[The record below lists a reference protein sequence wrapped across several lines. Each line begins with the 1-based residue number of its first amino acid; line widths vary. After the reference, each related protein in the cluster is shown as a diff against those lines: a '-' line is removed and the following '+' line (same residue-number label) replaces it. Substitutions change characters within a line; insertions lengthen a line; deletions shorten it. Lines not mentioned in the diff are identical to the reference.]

1 MDSSYAFNRI
11 VENLVIA
18 IRAYVAHAIDEHLTT
33 RAVVPEQN
41 ADEKRNEEH
50 EEYLN
55 VQEVAALL
63 KKKPRTI
70 YNWVSQGRIEPRRT
84 PAGGLLFE
92 RKEIEALTKQST

>member
-1 MDSSYAFNRI
+1 MSNGYAFNKI
-11 VENLVIA
+11 IEDLITS
-18 IRAYVAHAIDEHLTT
+18 IRAYVVHAIDEHLTT
-33 RAVVPEQN
+33 RAMALEQN
-41 ADEKRNEEH
+41 AVEKTSAEH

-92 RKEIEALTKQST
+92 RKEIEALTKQQT